1 MKKLIPLVI
10 ILSIFMACKSERK
23 DTDGLLRIPINVEDV
38 TSDAASFLEKIEI
51 VPLETNDSILFSYP
65 SKILYDKETDTYA
78 VMNRMNVFT
87 FTGEGKAIGSSVNK
101 RGQGPDEYTMIVD
114 MKFNH
119 FLGGID
125 LLSPYGTIYTYSP
138 TFKLLARRSFKP
150 EFPVSYMMPLSV
162 DNYLFSFPYLWTDQ
176 EVAFMNIS
184 TGNTTYVKYQGMISG
199 GNGLEHQ
206 HFHKLG
212 DSFYFIP
219 QGVNYYFYKIDT
231 LEKKVSPAIFLDFG
245 VNEIKEGELPGRASG
260 KRVDNDKDRM
270 DIADE
275 YSVRHNFLRKSDKY
289 VIPMQKFFN
298 EHYVYIYMVKGQES
312 YGRHYIY
319 NRMRDV
325 GYLIKRGEPFCMYPC
340 FAIDGNVLLAVC
352 QPSELPMCVDRKFM
366 APEEIATMEGI
377 KDEDNS
383 IIIKYHLKR

>member
-1 MKKLIPLVI
+1 M
-10 ILSIFMACKSERK
+10 
-23 DTDGLLRIPINVEDV
+23 
-38 TSDAASFLEKIEI
+38 
-51 VPLETNDSILFSYP
+51 
-65 SKILYDKETDTYA
+65 
-78 VMNRMNVFT
+78 
-87 FTGEGKAIGSSVNK
+87 
-101 RGQGPDEYTMIVD
+101 
-114 MKFNH
+114 
-119 FLGGID
+119 
-125 LLSPYGTIYTYSP
+125 
-138 TFKLLARRSFKP
+138 
-150 EFPVSYMMPLSV
+150 
-162 DNYLFSFPYLWTDQ
+162 
-176 EVAFMNIS
+176 
-184 TGNTTYVKYQGMISG
+184 
-199 GNGLEHQ
+199 
-206 HFHKLG
+206 
-212 DSFYFIP
+212 
-219 QGVNYYFYKIDT
+219 
-231 LEKKVSPAIFLDFG
+231 
-245 VNEIKEGELPGRASG
+245 PGRASG

>member
-1 MKKLIPLVI
+1 
-10 ILSIFMACKSERK
+10 
-23 DTDGLLRIPINVEDV
+23 
-38 TSDAASFLEKIEI
+38 
-51 VPLETNDSILFSYP
+51 
-65 SKILYDKETDTYA
+65 
-78 VMNRMNVFT
+78 
-87 FTGEGKAIGSSVNK
+87 
-101 RGQGPDEYTMIVD
+101 
-114 MKFNH
+114 
-119 FLGGID
+119 
-125 LLSPYGTIYTYSP
+125 
-138 TFKLLARRSFKP
+138 
-150 EFPVSYMMPLSV
+150 MPLSV

-219 QGVNYYFYKIDT
+219 QGVNYYFYRIDT

-245 VNEIKEGELPGRASG
+245 INEIKEGELPGRASG

-298 EHYVYIYMVKGQES
+298 EHYVYIYGEGAGIVWTAL
-312 YGRHYIY
+312 
-319 NRMRDV
+319 
-325 GYLIKRGEPFCMYPC
+325 YL
-340 FAIDGNVLLAVC
+340 
-352 QPSELPMCVDRKFM
+352 
-366 APEEIATMEGI
+366 
-377 KDEDNS
+377 
-383 IIIKYHLKR
+383 